1 LKNKSYRFTV
11 AAETI
16 SINIAG
22 ILGEQ

>member
-1 LKNKSYRFTV
+1 LKNKSYRLTV